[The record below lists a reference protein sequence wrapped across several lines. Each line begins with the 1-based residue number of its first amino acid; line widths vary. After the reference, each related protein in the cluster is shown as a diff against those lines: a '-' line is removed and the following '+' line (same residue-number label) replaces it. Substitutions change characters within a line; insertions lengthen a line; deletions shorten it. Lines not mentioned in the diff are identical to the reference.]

1 MGSNALRVMLFL
13 EGLMHS
19 WSGSAQP
26 LVQAP
31 WHCASESQVPTNT
44 QGPRRARDA
53 KSSSV
58 GEYLA
63 SVETLALI
71 ESVIFLVF
79 VLLS

>member
-13 EGLMHS
+13 EGLVHS

-26 LVQAP
+26 PVQVQ

-44 QGPRRARDA
+44 QGPRIALDA

-58 GEYLA
+58 LEYVA
-63 SVETLALI
+63 SVETLDLI
-71 ESVIFLVF
+71 ESVILLVF